1 MHKMNY
7 TTDIGMS
14 VLYSSSYVLQISFT
28 KFCRY
33 CWGSDHFA
41 DAHSR
46 NDLFSS
52 GGSIKNLLID
62 VELMNVFSLLCP
74 INYGKVVSCS
84 LF

>member
-1 MHKMNY
+1 M
-7 TTDIGMS
+7 
-14 VLYSSSYVLQISFT
+14 SFT

-62 VELMNVFSLLCP
+62 VELMNVFYILLLLRP
-74 INYGKVVSCS
+74 IKCGKVVSCS